1 MSEEFSSGCEGR
13 SGSGGGSTGA
23 PADQDHRPD
32 HKQHRDRT
40 PDDRDEGNPILSLF
54 YGLNKGTTY
63 SFSSDIIN
71 DIKFPRIRRYIVYML
86 SSIYSSNEHAN
97 TLVFNLKNKL

>member
-1 MSEEFSSGCEGR
+1 MATCSAVVWSRAIGGVYVSDMGVAARSVSEEFSSGCEGR

-40 PDDRDEGNPILSLF
+40 PDDRDEG
-54 YGLNKGTTY
+54 TV
-63 SFSSDIIN
+63 FSPNN
-71 DIKFPRIRRYIVYML
+71 DL
-86 SSIYSSNEHAN
+86 D
-97 TLVFNLKNKL
+97 

>member
-1 MSEEFSSGCEGR
+1 MYVSDMGVAARSVSEEFSSGCEGR

-40 PDDRDEGNPILSLF
+40 PDDRDEGSYELKLMTDRTISQNNMILKLIQLNEPIPSQ
-54 YGLNKGTTY
+54 
-63 SFSSDIIN
+63 
-71 DIKFPRIRRYIVYML
+71 
-86 SSIYSSNEHAN
+86 
-97 TLVFNLKNKL
+97 

>member
-1 MSEEFSSGCEGR
+1 MSVWVVTARSVSEEFSSGCEGR

-40 PDDRDEGNPILSLF
+40 PDDRDEGNPYGYPPLLF
-54 YGLNKGTTY
+54 LCLYLVNHDLR
-63 SFSSDIIN
+63 SDS
-71 DIKFPRIRRYIVYML
+71 RT
-86 SSIYSSNEHAN
+86 S
-97 TLVFNLKNKL
+97 TKLHLQG

>member
-1 MSEEFSSGCEGR
+1 MSDMGVAARSVSEEFSSGCEGR

-40 PDDRDEGNPILSLF
+40 PDDRDEG
-54 YGLNKGTTY
+54 KT
-63 SFSSDIIN
+63 
-71 DIKFPRIRRYIVYML
+71 
-86 SSIYSSNEHAN
+86 SID
-97 TLVFNLKNKL
+97 FFK